1 MEMWLTIGKV
11 GPTNSS
17 NSLKLRG
24 VSRCVHPEAL
34 LDCEHIEKLAV
45 KRNTRYSVIA

>member
-34 LDCEHIEKLAV
+34 LDCETDVLCHV
-45 KRNTRYSVIA
+45 CPPDQHW